1 LVGFRTSKVMYFFFS
16 KILTIFL
23 FPLPVAI
30 LLGILY
36 ALWYGKGKRKFTLL
50 FPWLFLWFFSSFPV
64 AQGLI
69 LPLEESSPAIAISDV
84 PKSDAIVVL
93 GGMVNNLTRQTGRV
107 ELTSAAD
114 RLTDSILL
122 LNGGKAKKI
131 IFTGGSGILFFKG
144 ESEASQGG
152 KFLRSFG
159 VPESKIILEDQSRN
173 THENAVF
180 TQSILQKE
188 GYKSIILVT
197 SAFHMKRALREF
209 SNRGI
214 LVHPYPTDFRTL
226 QAGTNAWDYYVPSV
240 GALDTSTIAIK
251 EWVGIIMYQAMD
263 ILNR

>member
-1 LVGFRTSKVMYFFFS
+1 MYFFFS

-50 FPWLFLWFFSSFPV
+50 FPWLFLWFFSFFPV

-69 LPLEESSPAIAISDV
+69 LPLEESFPAIAISDV

-114 RLTDSILL
+114 RLTDSVLL
-122 LNGGKAKKI
+122 WNEKKAKKI

-159 VPESKIILEDQSRN
+159 LPDSKIILEDQSRN
-173 THENAVF
+173 THENALY
-180 TQSILQKE
+180 TQAILQKE

-197 SAFHMKRALREF
+197 SAFHMKRAIREF

-214 LVHPYPTDFRTL
+214 LVHPYPTDYRTL
-226 QAGTNAWDYYVPSV
+226 QAGTTAWDAYVPSV

>member
-1 LVGFRTSKVMYFFFS
+1 
-16 KILTIFL
+16 
-23 FPLPVAI
+23 
-30 LLGILY
+30 
-36 ALWYGKGKRKFTLL
+36 
-50 FPWLFLWFFSSFPV
+50 
-64 AQGLI
+64 
-69 LPLEESSPAIAISDV
+69 
-84 PKSDAIVVL
+84 
-93 GGMVNNLTRQTGRV
+93 MVNNLTRQTGRV

-214 LVHPYPTDFRTL
+214 LVHPYPTDYRTL
-226 QAGTNAWDYYVPSV
+226 QAGTNAWDSYVPSV